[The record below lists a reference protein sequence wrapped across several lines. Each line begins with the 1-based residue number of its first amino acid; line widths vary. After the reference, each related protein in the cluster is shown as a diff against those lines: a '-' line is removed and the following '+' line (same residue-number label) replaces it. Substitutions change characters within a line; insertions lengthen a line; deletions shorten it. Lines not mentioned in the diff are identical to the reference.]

1 MRTTAPQTTTTA
13 HRIWRRHALPT
24 TLLCACLAMGLLAT
38 PVDAHAARKKKDSA
52 NSSHAASEKKGSVR
66 VKYFGSSSEESTSQR
81 DRRLYRECK
90 GRPNAGACLGYTRR

>member
-13 HRIWRRHALPT
+13 HRIWRRHALPN
-24 TLLCACLAMGLLAT
+24 TLLCACLVMGLLAT
-38 PVDAHAARKKKDSA
+38 PADTHAARKKKDSA
-52 NSSHAASEKKGSVR
+52 SNNQTTSAKKGSVR

-90 GRPNAGACLGYTRR
+90 GRPDAGACLGYTRR